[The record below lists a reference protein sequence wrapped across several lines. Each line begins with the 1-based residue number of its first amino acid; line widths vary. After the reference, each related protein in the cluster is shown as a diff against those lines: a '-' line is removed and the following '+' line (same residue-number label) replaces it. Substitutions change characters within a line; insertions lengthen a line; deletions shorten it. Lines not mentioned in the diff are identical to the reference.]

1 MKVCSDLDS
10 LFRHIVSEE
19 SINSVLLLVLYNLG
33 AVVREGYVPT
43 PTSASGT
50 ADNRM

>member
-19 SINSVLLLVLYNLG
+19 SINSVLLLFLYNLDAG
-33 AVVREGYVPT
+33 LCALPCQCIGDSR
-43 PTSASGT
+43 
-50 ADNRM
+50 